1 MKNYSKMMD
10 VDKEM
15 NNDNYDIRS
24 YKEGDEKHILSLF
37 NSVFSQNRSKE
48 HWRWKFQDSPSGM
61 HKIKLC
67 WHGERLV
74 AQYSGYPVTM
84 EWYGEKINVLHLGDS
99 MTNPDYRS
107 NIMGRRGLFVRTA
120 NDFFDG
126 FGGQENDKAQIMYG
140 FNTGRIQKL
149 GSLLLKYTP
158 VSNVAQLGKALGRR
172 RGGNPISID
181 KLLYTIQ
188 SDLIVPQDIDTLW
201 MDCRLVKGLEAVR
214 DYKYLKWR
222 YEDCPGTEY
231 TFWTLSNRFT
241 KTIQG
246 IVITRERFGIGCLV
260 DILWNRDGRGIKL
273 LLGQI
278 EENFVKLGI
287 KKVETWISE
296 HHFLFPLLQKY
307 GYSLEKEPNDLSVI
321 CRSFTPS
328 INIAALKKDFFY
340 TMGDSDLF

>member
-1 MKNYSKMMD
+1 MRNYSEMMD

-15 NNDNYDIRS
+15 NNESYDIRS
-24 YKEGDEKHILSLF
+24 YKEGDEKHILLLF
-37 NSVFSQNRSKE
+37 NSVFSQSRSIE

-74 AQYSGYPVTM
+74 AQYSGYPVIM
-84 EWYGEKINVLHLGDS
+84 EWYGKKINVLHLGDS
-99 MTNPDYRS
+99 MTAPDYRS
-107 NIMGRRGLFVRTA
+107 RAMGRRGLFVRTA
-120 NDFFDG
+120 NDFFDE
-126 FGGQENDKAQIMYG
+126 FGGQESDKAQIMYG

-158 VSNVAQLGKALGRR
+158 VSRVTQLGKALYRSTGAS
-172 RGGNPISID
+172 PISIN
-181 KLLYTIQ
+181 KLLYTIKV
-188 SDLIVPQDIDTLW
+188 SLTVPQEIDTLW
-201 MDCRLVKGLEAVR
+201 MKCRCSKGLETCR

-222 YEDCPGTEY
+222 YEDCPDTEY

-241 KTIQG
+241 KAIQN
-246 IVITRERFGIGCLV
+246 ILITRERFGIGCVV
-260 DILWNRDGRGIKL
+260 DFLCNRDGRGIKL
-273 LLGQI
+273 LLDQI
-278 EENFVKLGI
+278 EEKFIKLGI

-296 HHFLFPLLQKY
+296 HHFLFPLLQKC

-321 CRSFTPS
+321 CRSFTPA
-328 INIAALKKDFFY
+328 IDVAAFKTNFFY